1 MGDALSNR
9 PALKLSVIVPVL
21 NECERI
27 AEALEALKPLRVR
40 GVEVLIVDG
49 GSSDGT
55 ADIAAANS
63 DCVVVAPRGR
73 ATQQNAGALQ
83 AGGDVL
89 IFLHSDTRLPPG
101 AETLITQ
108 ALSGGKHVWGRFDVR
123 FDSPQPMMSVVAT
136 MMNLRSRLTGIATG
150 DQCIFVRRDVFAAVG
165 GFPAISL
172 MEDIA
177 LSKMLRKKSAPAC
190 LPATAMTSARRW
202 QKHGVWRTILLMSW
216 LRLAYVLG
224 VTPDRLARWY
234 GYR

>member
-27 AEALEALKPLRVR
+27 AEALDALKPLRAR
-40 GVEVLIVDG
+40 GVEVLVVDG
-49 GSSDGT
+49 GSGDGT
-55 ADIAAANS
+55 ADIAAAHS
-63 DCVVVAPRGR
+63 GCVIAASRGR
-73 ATQQNAGALQ
+73 ATQQNAGAMR

-89 IFLHSDTRLPPG
+89 IFLHSDTRLPPDG
-101 AETLITQ
+101 DTLITQ
-108 ALSGGKHVWGRFDVR
+108 ALSDGKHGWGRFDVR
-123 FDSPQPMMSVVAT
+123 FDSPQPMMSVIAT
-136 MMNLRSRLTGIATG
+136 MMNLRSRLSGVATG
-150 DQCIFVRRDVFAAVG
+150 DQCIFVRRDVFEAAG

-177 LSKMLRKKSAPAC
+177 LSKVLRKKSPPAC
-190 LPATAMTSARRW
+190 LRATVTTSARRW
-202 QKHGVWRTILLMSW
+202 QKHGVWRTILLMNW

-224 VTPDRLARWY
+224 IAPDRLARWY